1 MTTIESSAPRNGALN
16 LLDGLLQ
23 NASIPTAAKARLRTI
38 RLHLES
44 LIERE
49 PKPAAAQEAGLTFA
63 SFRAANVS
71 RCEKWH
77 PAGICSWSPSDWL
90 TAAMGELGEL
100 ASEVK
105 MHNRVRDGLIGNK
118 EELSP
123 TERRRRM
130 ANEAADV
137 VTYLDL
143 FCAERGIDLGDA
155 LIRKFNEVSERVGF
169 PERLAATPVAAA
181 PGVDVTRVRALC
193 NMVESAYY
201 DTGEFKAAV
210 EEAREVRSVLD
221 AIPAAQ
227 EAVAWVPPTFFD
239 PGCVAATARRKP
251 PSETAVA
258 TRGEYVPLYATP
270 VAAAPVDG
278 PYQRIKALQ
287 GIGDAADYLARNPG
301 DAYAMR
307 RLRERLEQFAVIH
320 GASTPAAPEL
330 VRLLALLE
338 QWEQRSS
345 KALPADAMLINK
357 HIRELGSVLRGE
369 NLLNQH
375 GVAIVAYSP
384 QVVPSPALGA
394 HEVHA
399 EAVHAGFDLGE
410 AGERLVAADALEH
423 ASGVRQNCDGSATA
437 PEGFVLVPEVMDLDM
452 EVAFCEAWF
461 SKRRCIDDP
470 EMQDAWAAALAARPQ
485 GVKE

>member
-38 RLHLES
+38 RLHLEA

-49 PKPAAAQEAGLTFA
+49 QRPAA
-63 SFRAANVS
+63 V
-71 RCEKWH
+71 
-77 PAGICSWSPSDWL
+77 
-90 TAAMGELGEL
+90 
-100 ASEVK
+100 
-105 MHNRVRDGLIGNK
+105 
-118 EELSP
+118 
-123 TERRRRM
+123 
-130 ANEAADV
+130 
-137 VTYLDL
+137 
-143 FCAERGIDLGDA
+143 
-155 LIRKFNEVSERVGF
+155 
-169 PERLAATPVAAA
+169 
-181 PGVDVTRVRALC
+181 
-193 NMVESAYY
+193 
-201 DTGEFKAAV
+201 
-210 EEAREVRSVLD
+210 
-221 AIPAAQ
+221 
-227 EAVAWVPPTFFD
+227 
-239 PGCVAATARRKP
+239 
-251 PSETAVA
+251 
-258 TRGEYVPLYATP
+258 
-270 VAAAPVDG
+270 
-278 PYQRIKALQ
+278 
-287 GIGDAADYLARNPG
+287 
-301 DAYAMR
+301 
-307 RLRERLEQFAVIH
+307 
-320 GASTPAAPEL
+320 PEL

-345 KALPADAMLINK
+345 KELPADAMLINK

-384 QVVPSPALGA
+384 QVVPPPALGA
-394 HEVHA
+394 HEVHP

-485 GVKE
+485 GVR